1 MSTLFHS
8 AKTCTLKVKDF
19 LWNKCKI
26 LVIGA
31 GGLGCEILANLALT
45 GFKDIHLIDMDTMIM
60 IDISNLNR
68 QFLFRP
74 ADVGRP
80 KAIVAAEHV
89 MKRVPGVKV
98 TSYYGKIQDKG
109 DDYYLQSNL
118 VICGLDFVEAC
129 PWINATLVN
138 LVDPANPESFK
149 GQARVI
155 LPTRSSCFECS
166 LDILN
171 KPTTFPICTIA
182 NTPRLPEHRIE
193 WASVLEWPHTRGGQ
207 SRWTSHCSKR
217 NSILMILSTSD
228 GCIRLQQQF
237 KIEGVTGSL
246 TQGVFK
252 NVIPAIASNNA
263 IIAASSCNEAF
274 KIATSSA
281 AYLNNY
287 FMLIGTEGTYS
298 YTFEHEKRDHC
309 PVCGGEALEMSI
321 MISRDWTVEQLI
333 ELLTEK
339 QNIQIKKASLATPE
353 KPIYFHQ
360 PPQLEEA
367 TRPNLEKRVAISMLD
382 AAGGNV
388 DAAASLL
395 F

>member
-1 MSTLFHS
+1 
-8 AKTCTLKVKDF
+8 
-19 LWNKCKI
+19 
-26 LVIGA
+26 
-31 GGLGCEILANLALT
+31 
-45 GFKDIHLIDMDTMIM
+45 
-60 IDISNLNR
+60 
-68 QFLFRP
+68 
-74 ADVGRP
+74 
-80 KAIVAAEHV
+80 
-89 MKRVPGVKV
+89 
-98 TSYYGKIQDKG
+98 
-109 DDYYLQSNL
+109 
-118 VICGLDFVEAC
+118 
-129 PWINATLVN
+129 
-138 LVDPANPESFK
+138 
-149 GQARVI
+149 
-155 LPTRSSCFECS
+155 
-166 LDILN
+166 
-171 KPTTFPICTIA
+171 
-182 NTPRLPEHRIE
+182 
-193 WASVLEWPHTRGGQ
+193 
-207 SRWTSHCSKR
+207 
-217 NSILMILSTSD
+217 
-228 GCIRLQQQF
+228 LQQQF

-367 TRPNLEKRVAISMLD
+367 TRPNLEKRVSEPRISPLRSFPLSLSLPRNLAYRLMSSIRYLKYLRHSCVRSSTSQNHGAPVRSRWRRSMRGKGVWAGDD
-382 AAGGNV
+382 ALR
-388 DAAASLL
+388 ASGFERTRIL
-395 F
+395 